1 MSVSLKRQ
9 WHGQLIKLNI
19 PCRQSYDYDVEQLI
33 ASELLE
39 HEIVDDSRGAMPDDP
54 MASTLKE
61 GSISPDPSAAND
73 VYLDLVGALRSYNGS
88 AFLVGER
95 GRRQIPSETLE
106 ILVHRVFHNLA
117 ASWEATGELESV
129 SNVSPECRSSDMFK
143 TRFNITDH
151 QEEDHILIWV
161 LEALE
166 SRGFVKAE
174 SSQEQRL
181 EQEHNPIPLESYRNG
196 IHESPPSESN
206 WSEVS
211 DKLSS
216 GVDPIPLENIVLLTD
231 EHEAN
236 LSDGQH
242 SLDHGIISKNE
253 VHTDCEPQV
262 YEFSEPSPPSWEA
275 DEYERNAEVLKG
287 QITSGQTRVA
297 DLQVRLDELV
307 VPSKIM
313 QVPSALPNLICN
325 SLKCHKTCVNGCS
338 VRAQDSEGN
347 WYYEDLEDNRTIRK
361 HACPACS
368 CSLKYHSVYNHD
380 FVNEDGSKPATDSE
394 KRAFAGE
401 LQSARQELNELMMK
415 LSENEARMEEYYP
428 RENSSKI

>member
-1 MSVSLKRQ
+1 MFHRSV
-9 WHGQLIKLNI
+9 
-19 PCRQSYDYDVEQLI
+19 
-33 ASELLE
+33 ALLTC
-39 HEIVDDSRGAMPDDP
+39 SR
-54 MASTLKE
+54 
-61 GSISPDPSAAND
+61 
-73 VYLDLVGALRSYNGS
+73 LV
-88 AFLVGER
+88 
-95 GRRQIPSETLE
+95 
-106 ILVHRVFHNLA
+106 
-117 ASWEATGELESV
+117 
-129 SNVSPECRSSDMFK
+129 
-143 TRFNITDH
+143 FNITDH

-216 GVDPIPLENIVLLTD
+216 GVDPIPLENIVLLMD

-253 VHTDCEPQV
+253 VHTDREPQV
-262 YEFSEPSPPSWEA
+262 YEFSEPPPPSWKA

-361 HACPACS
+361 HACPA
-368 CSLKYHSVYNHD
+368 SLFLQLEISL
-380 FVNEDGSKPATDSE
+380 S
-394 KRAFAGE
+394 
-401 LQSARQELNELMMK
+401 LQSRLCQRRWIETSYRFGKEGICWGVAVSATRAQ
-415 LSENEARMEEYYP
+415 
-428 RENSSKI
+428 